1 MNIQLDPTLPV
12 GETLETRA
20 NKFKAWGIMGER
32 GHGYYY
38 RPETIVNAYETD
50 AKKSAKYDYNEWNG
64 SAVLCGK
71 MRNANRNS
79 VVRDTGPKQID
90 NTNLSKRKSVA
101 MVILLLILL
110 LPSLLILNNS

>member
-1 MNIQLDPTLPV
+1 MNIQLEPCLPV

-38 RPETIVNAYETD
+38 RPETIVNSYETD

-64 SAVLCGK
+64 SSILCGK

-79 VVRDTGPKQID
+79 VVRDTGPK
-90 NTNLSKRKSVA
+90 NTEDTNVSKRKSVA
-101 MVILLLILL
+101 MV
-110 LPSLLILNNS
+110 

>member
-1 MNIQLDPTLPV
+1 MNIQLEPCLPV

-38 RPETIVNAYETD
+38 RPETIVNSYETD

-64 SAVLCGK
+64 SAILCGK

-79 VVRDTGPKQID
+79 VVRDTGPKKTD
-90 NTNLSKRKSVA
+90 DTNVSKRKSVA